1 MQYILPRSSGGTIPS
16 AQQASTSVVTS
27 ATTTYVTAITTTIT
41 TTGSS
46 VPIYAVATAVLT
58 TTTATSVAKYRI
70 TINGIAGQEQF
81 LSLTA
86 TATNFTAAVEYI
98 SAALGP
104 GTYTINFQIARNSG
118 TGTVNF
124 FQGTLDAIALQG
136 ASSNGITQLTG
147 DVTAGPGSGSQVA
160 TIAAAAVTLAKMA
173 NLAST
178 NIIVGN
184 VSNRPTAVAMSA
196 DATLSNTGALT
207 IANLAVTNA
216 KIANTTIN
224 LTTKVTGILPG
235 ANGGTGVTMFAAS
248 RIPFSNGT
256 TYAADS
262 LLTYTSANT
271 RFFVGAGGGN
281 GRINGTVNT
290 TDPVTTDIAG
300 NFFSRG
306 SNNCIQAQN
315 ENAWT
320 LSLVNAGQTAV
331 GAAVNLE
338 ASRGTL
344 VARTQI
350 QSGDVLGTINAQG
363 YTGTTWNGFSGA
375 IQFIATENTTT
386 TNQGGDLVFSTTPN
400 GAAAVVERIRIT
412 QAGHL
417 KSTQAS
423 VPTIAADAGAGTGA
437 TASLAKATDIAGEI
451 TINTGTL
458 GVSTGSYA
466 TITFNKACGVAPII
480 VLTPANGTLSS
491 SVYVTSTTTTFSV
504 NFAVAG
510 GITSTYVINYHV
522 LETQS

>member
-1 MQYILPRSSGGTIPS
+1 MQYILPRSSGGPIPS
-16 AQQASTSVVTS
+16 AHASSTSVVTS

-41 TTGSS
+41 TTSSS
-46 VPIYAVATAVLT
+46 VPVYAAATATLT
-58 TTTATSVAKYRI
+58 TTTAASVAKYRI
-70 TINGIAGQEQF
+70 TINGVAGQEQ
-81 LSLTA
+81 LVSLTA
-86 TATNFTAAVEYI
+86 TATNYTAAVEYR
-98 SAALGP
+98 SASLGP
-104 GTYTINFQIARNSG
+104 GTYTINFQVARNSG

-124 FQGTLDAIALQG
+124 FEGTLDAIALQG
-136 ASSNGITQLTG
+136 ASTNGITQLTG
-147 DVTAGPGSGSQVA
+147 DVTAGPGNGSLVT
-160 TIAAAAVTLAKMA
+160 TIAAAVVTLAKMA

-184 VSNRPTAVAMSA
+184 VSNRPTAVAMSG
-196 DATLSNTGALT
+196 DATLSNTGVLT
-207 IANLAVTNA
+207 VANLAITNA

-248 RIPFSNGT
+248 RVPFSNGT
-256 TYAADS
+256 TYAADAS
-262 LLTYTSANT
+262 FTYTTANT

-290 TDPVTTDIAG
+290 TDATPTDIAG

-320 LSLVNAGQTAV
+320 VSLVNAGQTGV
-331 GAAVNLE
+331 GAAVNFE

-344 VARTQI
+344 VGRTQT
-350 QSGDVLGTINAQG
+350 QSGDVMGTINAQG
-363 YTGTTWNGFSGA
+363 YTGTTWNGFGGA
-375 IQFIATENTTT
+375 IQFVATENVTT
-386 TNQGGDLVFSTTPN
+386 TNQGADLVFSTTPN
-400 GAAAVVERIRIT
+400 GAAAVVERFRIT

-423 VPTIAADAGAGTGA
+423 VPTIVADAGAGTGA
-437 TASLAKATDIAGEI
+437 TASLARATDVAGEI

-466 TITFNKACGVAPII
+466 TITFNKAYSVAPI
-480 VLTPANGTLSS
+480 VLLTPASGTLST

-510 GITSTYVINYHV
+510 GISSTYVLNYHII
-522 LETQS
+522 ETQ